1 MSTAHWRA
9 AHRAPTA
16 RTGTPSTGAP
26 PRPTRPPHSPR
37 RTRRSHCRAARRLP
51 RRSRIAAPLV
61 APLAAPHAVQRCLV
75 STCGEDEK
83 AHTMGQRHWRR
94 GEGRW
99 RGEEVAGGAAH
110 LLVLS
115 RPPCL
120 KRMVAAAPCRRRR
133 LECPRGAIGTTD
145 RTRWPCLWAGVA
157 HAHVAALAAG
167 AVAGSPA
174 PFLVCPSAPVASKS
188 SSYRAP
194 CYTRKRT
201 RKIGARARVGQSVR
215 ASGGRHGTG
224 SCAQSGSGT
233 FERHGESGRT
243 L

>member
-1 MSTAHWRA
+1 MPCRLPCPPRTGAL
-9 AHRAPTA
+9 PTA
-16 RTGTPSTGAP
+16 RTGTLSTGAAA
-26 PRPTRPPHSPR
+26 PHSPAPLAASHTPR

-120 KRMVAAAPCRRRR
+120 RRMVAAAPCRRRR

-145 RTRWPCLWAGVA
+145 RTRWPCLWAGGA
-157 HAHVAALAAG
+157 QAHVAALAAG

-188 SSYRAP
+188 SSLLHAQAHEEDWCARHVSGSN
-194 CYTRKRT
+194 
-201 RKIGARARVGQSVR
+201 IGRLRPGKGRDAKEDRVR
-215 ASGGRHGTG
+215 A
-224 SCAQSGSGT
+224 
-233 FERHGESGRT
+233 
-243 L
+243 